1 MTGKIPLHQIQMD
14 TRKREYPQVKL
25 SFNTTL
31 CILNYIYNTVH
42 FTIGRKRKRCGE
54 CFGCKAEDCRECK
67 FCVDKPNGGPGKLKQ
82 VCKRRKCVQVSQNL
96 DKKQQQNG
104 SLLSLFITNV
114 SLNLFFSGQRGS
126 VSPQYSADLYSRPA
140 AILLSTGRAM
150 GAITFPFPFLWVVA

>member
-1 MTGKIPLHQIQMD
+1 MTGKIPLHQIQTD

-31 CILNYIYNTVH
+31 SILNYIYNTVH

-67 FCVDKPNGGPGKLKQ
+67 FCVDKPKYGGPGKLKQ
-82 VCKRRKCVQVSQNL
+82 VCKRRKCVQASQNL

-114 SLNLFFSGQRGS
+114 SLNFFFQDKEVYGS
-126 VSPQYSADLYSRPA
+126 VK
-140 AILLSTGRAM
+140 M
-150 GAITFPFPFLWVVA
+150 ITFLRRHSRRLDRAQPDGNCLFRSLSKQLFSQ